1 MAALVDNRSIKDTH
15 DRDSRRATPKL
26 KPEFNG
32 ESFSGTLRT
41 TTVVVEGLLIEG
53 AEGWV
58 EERRLVPGREVG
70 LHGVHAWLPK
80 CQTEWLL
87 RGCSERS
94 LERNLFLCIG
104 WVSHRAAA
112 RHGIVK
118 EGCRAASNGRMIG
131 FFRQQACFGFSP
143 TPKTGTYE
151 YPDSQ
156 YHGIQSSHEPQH
168 GDCVSRQPLYTPE
181 GPHPSAASIVA
192 LTSKQLPTQAYS
204 PESEW
209 SRTIHTRRISMLP
222 TNPTHNKPALMINR
236 RVSAPWNIDRRIF
249 RSGFSITHDPLY
261 ILVRS
266 PSTTLSCR
274 IPICIHSTLAL
285 APTLFG
291 RTSAFKTSKVA
302 NIIDLVRSLRV
313 EQILTLTVV
322 IRTRTANLGLQ
333 IHDGT
338 AGLLELLVGVVL
350 TSSV

>member
-1 MAALVDNRSIKDTH
+1 M
-15 DRDSRRATPKL
+15 
-26 KPEFNG
+26 
-32 ESFSGTLRT
+32 
-41 TTVVVEGLLIEG
+41 
-53 AEGWV
+53 
-58 EERRLVPGREVG
+58 
-70 LHGVHAWLPK
+70 
-80 CQTEWLL
+80 
-87 RGCSERS
+87 
-94 LERNLFLCIG
+94 ERNLFLCIG

-118 EGCRAASNGRMIG
+118 GGCRAASNGRMIG

-181 GPHPSAASIVA
+181 DPHPSAASIVA

-222 TNPTHNKPALMINR
+222 TDPTHNKPALMINR
-236 RVSAPWNIDRRIF
+236 RVSAPNSCNQRAGFGPSWNIDRRIF
-249 RSGFSITHDPLY
+249 RSAFSITHDPLY

-285 APTLFG
+285 APTLSG

-338 AGLLELLVGVVL
+338 DGLLELLVGVVL